1 MKILVT
7 GSNGLLG
14 QKLTALLG
22 NHPHHALVRTSRAPQ
37 EGAPGEWHPMDITD
51 ANSVKSVID
60 AVNPDAVIHAAAMT
74 MVDDCE
80 QQREACWKANV
91 DGTQNVLQ
99 ACSEIGAHV
108 IHVSTDFIFDGSTG
122 PLTEEAEP
130 DPVNFYGESKLE
142 AERLVMKYS
151 GDWAILRTVLVYGL
165 TPDRSRSNIVLWV
178 KTNLESGKPIRVV
191 DDQWLTPTLAEDLAM
206 GCLLA
211 AEHHAT
217 GIYHVSGPEML
228 TPYDMAMQTAAYFGL
243 DNSLITRTDSTQ
255 FTQPAKRPLRTGF
268 IIDKARRAWGY
279 APRSFREGIE
289 VMQSQMGSQA

>member
-22 NHPHHALVRTSRAPQ
+22 NHPHHTLVRTSRTSQ
-37 EGAPGEWHPMDITD
+37 EGAPGDWFPMDITD

-60 AVNPDAVIHAAAMT
+60 AVKPDAVIHAAAMT

-91 DGTQNVLQ
+91 DGTRNVLQ
-99 ACSEIGAHV
+99 ACSEIGTHV

-122 PLTEEAEP
+122 PLAEEAEP
-130 DPVNFYGESKLE
+130 GPVNFYGESKLE

-178 KTNLESGKPIRVV
+178 KNNLEAGKPIRVV
-191 DDQWLTPTLAEDLAM
+191 DDQWRTPTLAEDLAM
-206 GCLLA
+206 GCVLA

-279 APRSFREGIE
+279 APRSFREGIA
-289 VMQSQMGSQA
+289 VMQSQLGGQA

>member
-1 MKILVT
+1 MKILIT

-130 DPVNFYGESKLE
+130 GPVNFYGESKLE

-178 KTNLESGKPIRVV
+178 KNNLEAGKPIIVV
-191 DDQWLTPTLAEDLAM
+191 DDQWRTPTLAEDLAM

-268 IIDKARRAWGY
+268 IIDKARRSWGY

>member
-22 NHPHHALVRTSRAPQ
+22 NHPHHALVRTSRTPQ
-37 EGAPGEWHPMDITD
+37 EGVPGDWQPMDITD
-51 ANSVKSVID
+51 AASVKAVID
-60 AVNPDAVIHAAAMT
+60 AVKPDVVIHAAAMT

-91 DGTQNVLQ
+91 GGTRNVLE
-99 ACSEIGAHV
+99 ACSAIGVHV

-122 PLTEEAEP
+122 PLAESAEP
-130 DPVNFYGESKLE
+130 GPVNFYGESKLE
-142 AERLVMKYS
+142 AERLVSQYS

-178 KTNLESGKPIRVV
+178 KNNLEAGKPIRVV
-191 DDQWLTPTLAEDLAM
+191 DDQWRTPTLAEDLAQ

-217 GIYHVSGPEML
+217 GVYHVSGPELL
-228 TPYDMAMQTAAYFGL
+228 TPYDMAIQTAEFFGL
-243 DNSLITRTDSTQ
+243 DSSLITRTDSTQ

-279 APRSFREGIE
+279 APHSFREGIA
-289 VMQSQMGSQA
+289 VMESQMASRG